1 MTWAATRKKIPA
13 APFVWVPSA
22 GKPRRTALT
31 LQQIAAL
38 IQAILNATLH
48 IRLLIAIALATG
60 ARKQAILDLTWDRV
74 DLELRTIDFNTGKK
88 KSILDTS
95 HQKGRAVVDIG
106 EGLYRALKEAKE
118 YARTEHVIE
127 YRGKPVKDP
136 KDGVKDVFT
145 AAGLGGRFLG
155 LHALRHTLATSAA
168 ELGIDMRKIQHMLGH
183 DDVRT
188 TEAIY
193 VELRRGFLSEV
204 AEVAEPHLKLISGRS
219 SDDKTQA

>member
-1 MTWAATRKKIPA
+1 
-13 APFVWVPSA
+13 
-22 GKPRRTALT
+22 
-31 LQQIAAL
+31 
-38 IQAILNATLH
+38 
-48 IRLLIAIALATG
+48 
-60 ARKQAILDLTWDRV
+60 
-74 DLELRTIDFNTGKK
+74 
-88 KSILDTS
+88 
-95 HQKGRAVVDIG
+95 
-106 EGLYRALKEAKE
+106 
-118 YARTEHVIE
+118 
-127 YRGKPVKDP
+127 VKDP